1 MIASWLTSR
10 ELRKR
15 TFAGGAMSRKRVDR
29 RGVVVLAF
37 ARLVCDFMILAR
49 LVEGITV
56 SFICSMIFGRIIM
69 GNAPGMLPRVVR
81 LWVRIFVCRTRF
93 EVGLFAVVIRGVS
106 LTL

>member
-1 MIASWLTSR
+1 MRRRLIASWLTSR

-15 TFAGGAMSRKRVDR
+15 TFAGGAMLRKRVDR

-56 SFICSMIFGRIIM
+56 S
-69 GNAPGMLPRVVR
+69 
-81 LWVRIFVCRTRF
+81 
-93 EVGLFAVVIRGVS
+93 
-106 LTL
+106 

>member
-1 MIASWLTSR
+1 
-10 ELRKR
+10 
-15 TFAGGAMSRKRVDR
+15 MSRKRVDR
-29 RGVVVLAF
+29 RGVVAFAF
-37 ARLVCDFMILAR
+37 ARLVCDFMILMR

-56 SFICSMIFGRIIM
+56 SFICSMIFGRTIM
-69 GNAPGMLPRVVR
+69 GNAPGMFPRVVR